1 MDCDELGTDP
11 NFSLKLY
18 EGGISINMDVIKII
32 GVGLI
37 SLIIII
43 IIRQYK
49 PEFTLYVS
57 LFAGALILLFIM
69 DKIGGIINLLT
80 SLSNKTAINNEFL
93 TLLIKITGIAFLTEF
108 AVSICKDTGESAIA
122 NKVDMGGKVIIVSM
136 SIPIISSLLET
147 IVEILP

>member
-1 MDCDELGTDP
+1 MD
-11 NFSLKLY
+11 
-18 EGGISINMDVIKII
+18 IIKII

-43 IIRQYK
+43 IVRQYK

-57 LFAGALILLFIM
+57 LLAGALILFFIM
-69 DKIGGIINLLT
+69 DKIGGIIDLLT
-80 SLSNKTAINNEFL
+80 SLANKTAINNQFL
-93 TLLIKITGIAFLTEF
+93 LLLIKITGIAFLTEF
-108 AVSICKDTGESAIA
+108 AVSLCKDSGENAIA

-147 IVEILP
+147 VIEILP